1 MTGVISVF
9 RVVGAVVSVCMLY
22 ALGEG
27 STCRAN
33 SGSDKMNAL
42 SKVELWLNNDE
53 MLYKRVNEIVTGA
66 WETVQTSTRESGEP
80 RRNECIFLIR
90 DSLEEIMEEVYDN
103 IVSQIDAYTMEL
115 VGSDILRAAIDDL
128 DLAVL
133 ANRLLASR
141 EDDYIKEYGTL

>member
-1 MTGVISVF
+1 
-9 RVVGAVVSVCMLY
+9 
-22 ALGEG
+22 
-27 STCRAN
+27 
-33 SGSDKMNAL
+33 MNAL
-42 SKVELWLNNDE
+42 SKVELWLNNDA

-66 WETVQTSTRESGEP
+66 WETVQASTRESGEP

-90 DSLEEIMEEVYDN
+90 DALSEIMEEVYDN
-103 IVSQIDAYTMEL
+103 IVSQIDAYTLDL
-115 VGSDILRAAIDDL
+115 VGGDILRAAIDDL